1 MKHDELNKHYT
12 LVAYSRSIKDAFDTD
27 DLNSIQSV
35 TGHASYMKKV
45 HSLAFYD
52 LVVGSV
58 IRGTDRNMGG
68 VGFESRRRLRYSFS
82 PL

>member
-1 MKHDELNKHYT
+1 MKHDELNKHFT
-12 LVAYSRSIKDAFDTD
+12 FVAYSRSIKDAD
-27 DLNSIQSV
+27 DRNSIQSV

-52 LVVGSV
+52 PVAGSV

-68 VGFESRRRLRYSFS
+68 VRIESQRRLRYSFS